1 MSLRQLDYFVIAA
14 EIGTMTGA
22 AQRLHVSQSA
32 VSLGIAELERQLGVQ
47 LLLRCKAKGLT
58 LTEAGRLLLP
68 GARALLARA
77 EKLQTGM
84 REIGRTP
91 AGRLPTHPPGRRVH
105 RVHRVHRVLPGRR
118 GALPAAGPSRY
129 PWPGHGRG

>member
-58 LTEAGRLLLP
+58 LTEAGRL
-68 GARALLARA
+68 
-77 EKLQTGM
+77 
-84 REIGRTP
+84 
-91 AGRLPTHPPGRRVH
+91 PTHPPGR